1 MPQTTSI
8 TGKRTLVSLLVL
20 GLATLAPASG
30 SAAAP
35 VKPVKAGPQDT
46 AAEVARLKAE
56 VAEQK
61 QLILQLVRVEQEH
74 YDLLLKLIQGRASA
88 ADLPAPGA
96 AAGAPA
102 SPMPAAPE
110 PAAPG
115 LAPGADAAKRAPR
128 TGVLRGKVAFPGGT
142 FTDVY
147 VYVENVKSPPAHGH
161 TFEIAQ
167 RDKQFVPQ
175 VAVVQRGTKVVFP
188 NYDSV
193 FHNVFSPTARHPFDL
208 GSYRAGDAA
217 KSVEMTATGVVDV
230 FCNMHSRMHAS
241 VLVVPS
247 SLYGRVAPDGSFQL
261 DGVPL
266 GARKIVVWGPRS
278 KTAEQ
283 TVEVGSAGADVSFTL
298 EVQPEVPHNN
308 KLGQPYGS
316 YKD

>member
-1 MPQTTSI
+1 MPLDRKLAKVVSFSI
-8 TGKRTLVSLLVL
+8 LACGILVC
-20 GLATLAPASG
+20 AAPA
-30 SAAAP
+30 
-35 VKPVKAGPQDT
+35 VKAAPQDT
-46 AAEVARLKAE
+46 AAEVARLQAE
-56 VAEQK
+56 VREQR
-61 QLILQLVRVEQEH
+61 QLIMQLVRVEQEH

-88 ADLPAPGA
+88 ADLPAA
-96 AAGAPA
+96 A
-102 SPMPAAPE
+102 PAAPA
-110 PAAPG
+110 PANAATPTS
-115 LAPGADAAKRAPR
+115 AASAEAKRPAR

-142 FTDVY
+142 FKDVY
-147 VYVENVKSPPAHGH
+147 VYIDNVKSPPAHGH

-175 VAVVQRGTKVVFP
+175 VAVVQRGTKIVFP

-208 GSYRAGDAA
+208 GSYRAGDAPR
-217 KSVEMTATGVVDV
+217 SVELTAPGVVDV

-247 SLYGRVAPDGSFQL
+247 PLFGRVAPDGSFEL

-266 GARKIVVWGPRS
+266 GERKIVVWGPRS
-278 KTAEQ
+278 KPAER
-283 TVEVGSAGADVSFTL
+283 TVDVGAGGADVSLTL
-298 EVQPEVPHNN
+298 EVQPEVAHNN

>member
-1 MPQTTSI
+1 MS
-8 TGKRTLVSLLVL
+8 KVRSLSFTM
-20 GLATLAPASG
+20 LALLILAPAR
-30 SAAAP
+30 ARAAP
-35 VKPVKAGPQDT
+35 PKAKTPQDT
-46 AAEVARLKAE
+46 AAELARLDAE
-56 VAEQK
+56 VKEQRALIM
-61 QLILQLVRVEQEH
+61 QLMRVEQEH
-74 YDLLLKLIQGRASA
+74 YDLLLKLVQGRAAPGEAQAPA
-88 ADLPAPGA
+88 APAPT
-96 AAGAPA
+96 
-102 SPMPAAPE
+102 MPAAPA
-110 PAAPG
+110 PPGVAPSVAAP
-115 LAPGADAAKRAPR
+115 RAPR
-128 TGVLRGKVAFPGGT
+128 TGAVRGKVAFPGGT
-142 FTDVY
+142 FKDVY

-193 FHNVFSPTARHPFDL
+193 FHNVFSPSARHPFDL
-208 GSYRAGDAA
+208 GSYRAGDAP
-217 KSVEMTATGVVDV
+217 KGVEMTATGVVDV

-247 SLYGRVAPDGSFQL
+247 SLFGRVAPDGSFEL

-278 KTAEQ
+278 KAVEQ
-283 TVEVGSAGADVSFTL
+283 TVDVAAGGADVSFTL
-298 EVQPEVPHNN
+298 EVQPEIPHNN

>member
-1 MPQTTSI
+1 M
-8 TGKRTLVSLLVL
+8 
-20 GLATLAPASG
+20 
-30 SAAAP
+30 
-35 VKPVKAGPQDT
+35 
-46 AAEVARLKAE
+46 
-56 VAEQK
+56 
-61 QLILQLVRVEQEH
+61 
-74 YDLLLKLIQGRASA
+74 
-88 ADLPAPGA
+88 
-96 AAGAPA
+96 
-102 SPMPAAPE
+102 
-110 PAAPG
+110 
-115 LAPGADAAKRAPR
+115 
-128 TGVLRGKVAFPGGT
+128 LRGKVAFPGGT
-142 FTDVY
+142 FKDVY
-147 VYVENVKSPPAHGH
+147 VYVDNVKSPPAHGH

-217 KSVEMTATGVVDV
+217 KSVELTAPGVVDV
-230 FCNMHSRMHAS
+230 FCNVHSRMHAS

-266 GARKIVVWGPRS
+266 GARKVVVWGPRS
-278 KTAEQ
+278 KPTEQ
-283 TVEVGSAGADVSFTL
+283 TVEVGAGGADVSFTL
-298 EVQPEVPHNN
+298 EVQPDVPHNN

>member
-1 MPQTTSI
+1 MPLDR
-8 TGKRTLVSLLVL
+8 KLDKLVSFSLLACGILVC
-20 GLATLAPASG
+20 AAPAAY
-30 SAAAP
+30 AA
-35 VKPVKAGPQDT
+35 KAAPQDT
-46 AAEVARLKAE
+46 AAEVARLQAE
-56 VAEQK
+56 VREQR
-61 QLILQLVRVEQEH
+61 QLIMQLVRVEQEH

-88 ADLPAPGA
+88 ADLPAPAPAGA
-96 AAGAPA
+96 A
-102 SPMPAAPE
+102 PAAIDPTMA
-110 PAAPG
+110 PTPSAASSE
-115 LAPGADAAKRAPR
+115 AKRAVR

-142 FTDVY
+142 FKDVY
-147 VYVENVKSPPAHGH
+147 VYIDNVKSPPAHGH

-208 GSYRAGDAA
+208 GSYRAGDAP
-217 KSVEMTATGVVDV
+217 KSVELTATGVVDV

-247 SLYGRVAPDGSFQL
+247 PLFGRVAPDGSFQL

-278 KTAEQ
+278 KPAER
-283 TVEVGSAGADVSFTL
+283 TVDVGAAGADVSFTL
-298 EVQPEVPHNN
+298 EVQPELAHNN

>member
-1 MPQTTSI
+1 MTI
-8 TGKRTLVSLLVL
+8 HCKGTLVSLSVFALV
-20 GLATLAPASG
+20 TLAPVTG
-30 SAAAP
+30 RAAP
-35 VKPVKAGPQDT
+35 AKASPQDN
-46 AAEVARLKAE
+46 AAEIARLQAE
-56 VAEQK
+56 VREQR
-61 QLILQLVRVEQEH
+61 QLIMQLVRVEQEH

-88 ADLPAPGA
+88 GDVPAPGA
-96 AAGAPA
+96 SVATPA
-102 SPMPAAPE
+102 

-115 LAPGADAAKRAPR
+115 IAPGASDAAAKRAPR

-142 FTDVY
+142 FKDVY
-147 VYVENVKSPPAHGH
+147 VYVDNVKSPPAHGH

-217 KSVEMTATGVVDV
+217 KSVELTAPGVVDV
-230 FCNMHSRMHAS
+230 FCNVHSRMHAS

-278 KTAEQ
+278 KPTEQ
-283 TVEVGSAGADVSFTL
+283 TVEVGAGGADVSFTL
-298 EVQPEVPHNN
+298 EVQPDVPHNN